1 MGRAVRILRAVFHDM
16 HMPEMAMKNA
26 GGQGDK
32 GKEFNPMRSIAVA
45 GGAGMTLLSC
55 IGLGIWGGLKCDEYL
70 GTYPFGLIGLSLL
83 GALFGKVFPL
93 FISPILVYIHT
104 FLNFSSNLSNC
115 ILDFAY

>member
-45 GGAGMTLLSC
+45 GGAGMTLLSASVSGADLSVMNTWGC
-55 IGLGIWGGLKCDEYL
+55 ILSALSG
-70 GTYPFGLIGLSLL
+70 YPFWAPYPDCG
-83 GALFGKVFPL
+83 P
-93 FISPILVYIHT
+93 
-104 FLNFSSNLSNC
+104 
-115 ILDFAY
+115 

>member
-45 GGAGMTLLSC
+45 GGAGMNTWGRILSALS
-55 IGLGIWGGLKCDEYL
+55 G
-70 GTYPFGLIGLSLL
+70 YPFWAPYPDCG
-83 GALFGKVFPL
+83 P
-93 FISPILVYIHT
+93 
-104 FLNFSSNLSNC
+104 
-115 ILDFAY
+115 